1 MTHSLIALDQGQTPP
16 VPEKVSGFT
25 RAMRPISK
33 RPGSRVLSLVQELPD
48 AMGEA
53 KKKNKRE
60 GTRFQFS
67 RKGGPPWRL
76 IEFTDLFVLVL
87 SCSKICH
94 DLPGPT
100 ETKIPIF

>member
-53 KKKNKRE
+53 KKKTRERGQGSNSLGRE
-60 GTRFQFS
+60 G
-67 RKGGPPWRL
+67 
-76 IEFTDLFVLVL
+76 
-87 SCSKICH
+87 
-94 DLPGPT
+94 LPGG
-100 ETKIPIF
+100 